1 MAGKA
6 SVRKTAT
13 TKPVGR
19 KTGSKDSGG
28 RGDPGASAAAAYF
41 AAQPADKRALL
52 DRLRVLVMKGVPDA
66 TVSIKWG
73 VPVYARDGKNFCA
86 LAVFKEHVG
95 INFFAS
101 PNVLADP
108 AHRLE
113 GAGTT
118 SRMLKVRTAGDI
130 DAGSVLRWVKAAAG
144 E

>member
-52 DRLRVLVMKGVPDA
+52 DKLRVLVMKGVPDA

-95 INFFAS
+95 INFFA
-101 PNVLADP
+101 PPEALLDP
-108 AHRLE
+108 RKKLE
-113 GAGTT
+113 GSGK
-118 SRMLKVRTAGDI
+118 SNRMFKVRTASDI
-130 DAGSVLRWVKAAAG
+130 DSASILRWLKASVD
-144 E
+144 